1 MNVYVTIG
9 GQGSRLKTLSS
20 VDKQLLY
27 LGDKRIIEHILDVFP
42 QAKLLGDKKTNS
54 RKETLQAIAG
64 QTDCLIIDCD
74 VVPNGCDVS
83 KLTHDTI
90 FCFSSDKQKY
100 GSIVL
105 QNGYV
110 TNVDERN
117 SISKTK
123 CSGAY
128 FVKSIDRLLQAMT
141 NDNSIA
147 SGMIGAHA
155 VYEDTFIRVGDVED
169 YYEAL

>member
-1 MNVYVTIG
+1 VNIYVTIG
-9 GQGSRLKTLSS
+9 GQGSRLKTLSP

-27 LGDKRIIEHILDVFP
+27 LGDKRIIERILDVFP
-42 QAKLLGDKKTNS
+42 TAKLLGDKKTNS
-54 RKETLQAIAG
+54 RKETLQALAG

-74 VVPNGCDVS
+74 VIPVGCDVS
-83 KLTHDTI
+83 NLTNDTI
-90 FCFSSDKQKY
+90 FCFSSNKQKY

-105 QNGYV
+105 HNGYV
-110 TNVDERN
+110 ASVDERN
-117 SISKTK
+117 SVSKTK

-128 FVKSIDRLLQAMT
+128 YVKSIDRLLASMT
-141 NDNSIA
+141 DDNSIA